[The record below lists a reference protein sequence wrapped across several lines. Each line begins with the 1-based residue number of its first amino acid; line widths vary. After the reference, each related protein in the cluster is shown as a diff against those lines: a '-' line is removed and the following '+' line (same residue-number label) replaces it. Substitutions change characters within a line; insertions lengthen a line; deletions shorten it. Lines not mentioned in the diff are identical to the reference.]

1 MPSKSN
7 EINVDVAVIGGG
19 AAGFFSAIHA
29 KTTTNTVAIFEK
41 SSKILSKVKVSGGG
55 RCNVTNACFDNDLLS
70 KSYPRGARQLKR
82 AFYQF
87 NAQSTIDWFE
97 SRGVKLKTQA
107 DNRVFPVSDESQ
119 SIIDCLFSETQK
131 KDIDLFLNTAILSIE
146 KKDDYFI
153 LSTTGK
159 TIIASKVILA
169 SGGQP
174 KATAYISLEEL
185 GLKIVS
191 PTPSLFT
198 FNMPNNPI
206 CKLMGNS
213 VTNATVKIEGTK
225 LVAKGA
231 LLITHWG
238 MSGPAVL
245 ELSAWGARIL
255 AEKNYRF
262 SILVNWLNDTTEN
275 ELKENFLHL
284 KNESPDKLISN
295 TNPYFLSSTI
305 WHFILDKYDI
315 SKQLKWKELEGKK
328 LNKLVS
334 SLLYDKYE
342 VAGKTTFKEE
352 FVTCGGVD
360 LSEIDFNTMESK
372 KIKGLYL
379 IGELIDIDGIT
390 GGFNFQA
397 AWTTGFIA
405 GKNAGI
411 NTNK

>member
-55 RCNVTNACFDNDLLS
+55 RCNVTNACFDNDQLS

-97 SRGVKLKTQA
+97 SRGVQLKTQA
-107 DNRVFPVSDESQ
+107 DNRVFPVSDVSQ

-131 KDIDLFLNTAILSIE
+131 KDIDLFLNTSILSIE

-153 LSTTGK
+153 LSTTDK
-159 TIIASKVILA
+159 TIITNKVILA
-169 SGGQP
+169 TGGQP
-174 KATAYISLEEL
+174 KASAYTSLEEL

-225 LVAKGA
+225 LIAKGA

-245 ELSAWGARIL
+245 ELSAWGARVL
-255 AEKNYRF
+255 AEKNYHF
-262 SILVNWLNDTTEN
+262 SIIVNWLNDTTEN

-295 TNPYFLSSTI
+295 TNPYFLSSKI

-360 LSEIDFNTMESK
+360 LLEIDFNTMESK

-405 GKNAGI
+405 GKSAGI
-411 NTNK
+411 NTIK

>member
-159 TIIASKVILA
+159 TIIANKVILA

-225 LVAKGA
+225 IVAKGA